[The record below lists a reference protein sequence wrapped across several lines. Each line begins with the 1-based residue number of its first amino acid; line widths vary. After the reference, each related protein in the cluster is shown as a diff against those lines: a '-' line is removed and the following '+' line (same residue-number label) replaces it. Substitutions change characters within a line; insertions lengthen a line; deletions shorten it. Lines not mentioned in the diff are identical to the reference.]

1 MTQTFTTL
9 PLILLCALL
18 NTGAQI
24 LLKLGVRGVG
34 EMCFSLESLPSLAM
48 RLCINP
54 AIIGGLGLYVM
65 SVALWLFVLS
75 KVEVSVAYPLSSLGY
90 VLTALAGSWLLGE
103 MLTPVRWVGICVI
116 LVGVYLVSRS

>member
-1 MTQTFTTL
+1 MTQTLTTL
-9 PLILLCALL
+9 PLILLCVFL

-34 EMCFSLESLPSLAM
+34 EMCFALQGLPNLAW
-48 RLCINP
+48 RLCMNP

-90 VLTALAGSWLLGE
+90 VLTALCGSWILGE
-103 MLTPVRWVGICVI
+103 MITPVRWVGIGVI